1 MNLFILPIIFL
12 LVGFLEMFFWSLQT
26 KSLIKDRML
35 NTFIFTFVS
44 IVIWFYVV
52 SKVAENV
59 NNIWLMIAYALGCA
73 CGNCLTIKADAYIDK
88 IARARLWKKNKK
100 KKIRQSLKKK

>member
-1 MNLFILPIIFL
+1 MNLLLLSIMFL
-12 LVGFLEMFFWSLQT
+12 FVGFIEMFFWSLQT

-35 NTFIFTFVS
+35 NTFIFTFIS
-44 IVIWFYVV
+44 IVLWFYVV

-73 CGNCLTIKADAYIDK
+73 CGNCLTIKADAYITK
-88 IARARLWKKNKK
+88 IAKARLWKKNKK
-100 KKIRQSLKKK
+100 KTRQSLKKK